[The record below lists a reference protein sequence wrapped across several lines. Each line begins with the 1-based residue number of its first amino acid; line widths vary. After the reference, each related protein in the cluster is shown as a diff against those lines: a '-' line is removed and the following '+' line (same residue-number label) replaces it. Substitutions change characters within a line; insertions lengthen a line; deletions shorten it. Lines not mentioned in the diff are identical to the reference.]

1 MKKKK
6 ILNTEGYIFQFFSLK
21 NLKSLLNKLKA
32 TPMSDEYRMLYE
44 IDED

>member
-6 ILNTEGYIFQFFSLK
+6 TLNTEGYILQFFSLK
-21 NLKSLLNKLKA
+21 NLKSLLNKLKEK
-32 TPMSDEYRMLYE
+32 PMSDEYRMLYE